1 MYHFDYTADFGN
13 THDFDL
19 LHKELKQGF
28 HLPFYYGENLDALWD
43 CLTDLIL
50 SGEGRLTVLH
60 FENIE
65 SLDSDYG
72 KKLYELFIDL
82 KHYGDDT
89 YYNNTVITI
98 ETNGIITE
106 IK

>member
-1 MYHFDYTADFGN
+1 MVHFDYTVGFGN
-13 THDFDL
+13 TYDFGSL
-19 LHKELKQGF
+19 QKEVKQGF
-28 HLPFYYGENLDALWD
+28 HLPSYSGENLDALWD

-65 SLDSDYG
+65 RLNSDYAQ
-72 KKLYELFIDL
+72 KLYELFIEL

-89 YYNNTVITI
+89 YYNNIVITI
-98 ETNGIITE
+98 ETDGIVTE

>member
-1 MYHFDYTADFGN
+1 MYHFNYTVDFGN
-13 THDFDL
+13 TYDFDSL
-19 LHKELKQGF
+19 QKELKQGF
-28 HLPFYYGENLDALWD
+28 HFPIYYGENLDALWD

-65 SLDSDYG
+65 RLNSDYAQG
-72 KKLYELFIDL
+72 LYGLFIDL
-82 KHYGDDT
+82 KHYCDDA

-98 ETNGIITE
+98 ETAGIITE